1 MIQRIRWP
9 GGVSALTAPDGDAG
23 DSDDFGAAVTNT
35 CGGEPRAAGLMVDD
49 RLGRERA
56 APAPAW
62 SAPQAE
68 PGPPR
73 HGHAVGRAVGRE
85 PKVYLVEDDPGI
97 CECLRHLCA
106 SVGIPVEAYSSAEE
120 FLESEDGAR
129 FGCVVTDVC
138 LPGMSGFDLQH
149 ALARRGMR
157 LPTIMITGFGDVQAA
172 VRAMK
177 AGAVDFL
184 EKPFSGQLLLDSIAH
199 AFKIDGQARSAEAQ
213 RARVY
218 QRFAL
223 LTRRERQ
230 VMGLVVAGRADKDI
244 APQFGGCPKTIELY
258 PRQGHTQMG
267 AESLAELV
275 RMAAW

>member
-1 MIQRIRWP
+1 MVQRVHRATLN
-9 GGVSALTAPDGDAG
+9 GEAE
-23 DSDDFGAAVTNT
+23 DSDDFGVAIVDT
-35 CGGEPRAAGLMVDD
+35 CGSEPRAAGLRIDD

-56 APAPAW
+56 AVAPAW

-106 SVGIPVEAYSSAEE
+106 SVGIPVEAYSSSEE

-149 ALARRGMR
+149 ALARRSMR

-184 EKPFSGQLLLDSIAH
+184 EKPFSGQLLLDSISH

-230 VMGLVVAGRADKDI
+230 VMGHVVAGRTNKYI
-244 APQFGGCPKTIELY
+244 ATEFGVSEKTIELH
-258 PRQGHTQMG
+258 RGQVMTKMG

-275 RMAAW
+275 RMAAWLERE